1 MAKDTPLKNPKL
13 HYVALETKGQHPPID
28 ALYKALKTTAS
39 LIEGVETSNHLL
51 LGFRQK
57 DQRSGMLTLDTFK
70 VGSISYPVKAWPI
83 DDTSKIRLKVGL
95 ETPVKEIAKAVKKFV
110 PVHKII
116 METHQKAPAWK
127 NGFAHFFIPKTQVP
141 KHPDHIDIG
150 SRKVKVRI
158 QKDKVSQP
166 PSVSQDKVP
175 PIPTNPPTY
184 PKKRKRYPL
193 IRKKTQ
199 PQEKRKHDSTQG
211 SAASASSSSSQ
222 TPYTTQ
228 VQTKSFMHPRILR
241 RIPRD

>member
-13 HYVALETKGQHPPID
+13 HYVARETKGQHPPID

-39 LIEGVETSNHLL
+39 LIEGVEETSNHLL

-95 ETPVKEIAKAVKKFV
+95 ETPVKEIAKAVKKFF

-141 KHPDHIDIG
+141 KLPDHIDIG

-166 PSVSQDKVP
+166 PSVSQDKVS
-175 PIPTNPPTY
+175 PIPTEPIQPTNLPEEKEKIPSN
-184 PKKRKRYPL
+184 PKKNPTSGK
-193 IRKKTQ
+193 
-199 PQEKRKHDSTQG
+199 EK
-211 SAASASSSSSQ
+211 A
-222 TPYTTQ
+222 
-228 VQTKSFMHPRILR
+228 
-241 RIPRD
+241 